1 MAPRT
6 SAWNDLDT
14 SAIPLL
20 YTPIE
25 RAALAAYLDFIDPA
39 PQDLKGVDP
48 TLPAVARSAEVGDP
62 VDRDEWDE
70 DANGIAPL
78 PSETDNDD
86 LMLENVVA
94 RICLETIQHRLPQW
108 ASVSEACVTLGRRV
122 TRKRG
127 LVRSLQ
133 PRYLFTINWADSGP
147 GFSWPE
153 AYHVT
158 RLPGYN
164 ISIVTASNDSPDAN
178 GYCDFAIGSFFSS
191 QSRAREVE
199 RCIKDRWRSTLDYGQ
214 SRWPYLFG
222 TGIVDEDT
230 ANAWADDI
238 WGADDE
244 EDDDVD
250 Q

>member
-1 MAPRT
+1 MAPRI
-6 SAWNDLDT
+6 SDWNRLDA

-25 RAALAAYLDFIDPA
+25 RAALSAYLRFIDPA
-39 PQDLKGVDP
+39 PQELEHVEP
-48 TLPAVARSAEVGDP
+48 TDP
-62 VDRDEWDE
+62 VDRDEWDH

-78 PSETDNDD
+78 RSETDNDD

-108 ASVSEACVTLGRRV
+108 ASVSHARVTLGRRV
-122 TRKRG
+122 SRKRD
-127 LVRSLQ
+127 LVRDLR

-153 AYHVT
+153 AYHVI

-164 ISIVTASNDSPDAN
+164 ISVVTASNDSPDAS
-178 GYCDFAIGSFFSS
+178 GYCDFAIGSFSS
-191 QSRAREVE
+191 SASHAMGIE
-199 RCIKDRWRSTLDYGQ
+199 RCIKDRWLSTLDYGQ
-214 SRWPYLFG
+214 ARWAYLFG
-222 TGIVDEDT
+222 TGIVNEDT
-230 ANAWADDI
+230 ACAWRDDI
-238 WGADDE
+238 WSADDDE